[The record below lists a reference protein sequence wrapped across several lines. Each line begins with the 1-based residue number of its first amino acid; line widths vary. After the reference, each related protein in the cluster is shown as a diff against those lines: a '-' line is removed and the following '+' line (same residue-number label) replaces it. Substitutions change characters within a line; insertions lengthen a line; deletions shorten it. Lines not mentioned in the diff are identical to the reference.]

1 MRWCTRYRIDASTV
15 SRLLLSAMQYL
26 RYILDYITESGTA
39 ILAGATCAGVLGTDN
54 PNLVIQSDLARY

>member
-1 MRWCTRYRIDASTV
+1 
-15 SRLLLSAMQYL
+15 MQYL